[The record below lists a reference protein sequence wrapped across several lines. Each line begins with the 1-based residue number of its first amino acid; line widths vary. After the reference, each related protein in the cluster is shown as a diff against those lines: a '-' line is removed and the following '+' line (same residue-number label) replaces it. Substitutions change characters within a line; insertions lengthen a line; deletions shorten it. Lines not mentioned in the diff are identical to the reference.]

1 MNASTPQ
8 HVRWLKFSFVGA
20 IGIGVQLGALFL
32 FIRLRL
38 PYLLATALAVACAV
52 LHNFIWHERFT
63 WADRAHG
70 TRPAGILVRLLRFC
84 LANAAI
90 SIVGNLLLMWLL
102 VGQAGLP
109 VLPANLISISACYM
123 ANFLVSDRW
132 VFLAPKAQ
140 FPDVDARSPISN
152 KVRWEKGT

>member
-1 MNASTPQ
+1 
-8 HVRWLKFSFVGA
+8 
-20 IGIGVQLGALFL
+20 
-32 FIRLRL
+32 
-38 PYLLATALAVACAV
+38 
-52 LHNFIWHERFT
+52 
-63 WADRAHG
+63 
-70 TRPAGILVRLLRFC
+70 
-84 LANAAI
+84 
-90 SIVGNLLLMWLL
+90 MWLL

-109 VLPANLISISACYM
+109 VLPANLISISACYA